1 MQMLN
6 QIRIL
11 KQLTGNVL
19 EVALLTLVIV
29 ARTVWRV
36 LREEILRTWMVRT
49 ETNVVVA
56 SNLCVDYI
64 HDSFASNAKEQQ
76 WV

>member
-19 EVALLTLVIV
+19 EVVLLTLVIV

-49 ETNVVVA
+49 ETSVVVA

-64 HDSFASNAKEQQ
+64 HDSF
-76 WV
+76 VCYI